1 MEGKRVDPNAVNSGG
16 KNRENK
22 RRALIK
28 AVTVNTRQN
37 RAKKQNKKLQGKL
50 TT

>member
-1 MEGKRVDPNAVNSGG
+1 MDPNAVIHQG
-16 KNRENK
+16 KDKENK

-28 AVTVNTRQN
+28 AVTKITRRQN
-37 RAKKQNKKLQGKL
+37 RAKKQNKRQQGKV